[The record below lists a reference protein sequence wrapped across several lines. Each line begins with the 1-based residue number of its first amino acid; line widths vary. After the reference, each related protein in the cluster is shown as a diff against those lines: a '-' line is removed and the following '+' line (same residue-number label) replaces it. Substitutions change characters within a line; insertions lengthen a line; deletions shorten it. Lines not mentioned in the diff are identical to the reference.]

1 MSTTT
6 GSLLHWTRITTGG
19 ATLTVPPCTERQ
31 GGSIVVSMPTLTDS
45 TPTLKK
51 LAGNAL
57 YGIAGKTRAYL

>member
-1 MSTTT
+1 MT
-6 GSLLHWTRITTGG
+6 
-19 ATLTVPPCTERQ
+19 AATVPPRTYRD
-31 GGSIVVSMPTLTDS
+31 GGSTSASPPTLTDS